1 MKKYNNIK
9 EVDEVEVQFAAN
21 GFILKFNGS
30 DENDDWKNFI
40 HVTHSFDEVV
50 EIIKHFSEAR
60 SLV

>member
-9 EVDEVEVQFAAN
+9 EVDDVGVQFAAN
-21 GFILKFNGS
+21 GFILKFDGN
-30 DENDDWKNFI
+30 DENGDWESFI